1 MPTPDLE
8 MPIPDPVLG
17 AVRAVAERDDAET
30 RRDFYRSLLDATVLL
45 PAEPGDDAG
54 AGTDGL
60 HLFTTPPDGD
70 GSWKLLVFTDAVAA
84 AAWRSEGVQL
94 VPRAARDVFAFAVGS
109 PTSGIL
115 LNVAGPAGG
124 ELTRREFAALAE
136 GVLPVA
142 DPDDVEELQLEPGAE
157 VLVAPLQTPA
167 GEAFLGV
174 LTMALR
180 ESGPVRTAWLADVA
194 FEAGE
199 LHPAVGVELEDGT
212 DESAQR
218 GIFEHVM
225 SRVQPLLG
233 HGRYLDFIVVDGDV
247 WAPMFSSAGPPIYER
262 SPA

>member
-1 MPTPDLE
+1 MRSPDQLL
-8 MPIPDPVLG
+8 VAL
-17 AVRAVAERDDAET
+17 RAVAERDDAET
-30 RRDFYRSLLDATVLL
+30 REALYTSLLDSTVLL

-54 AGTDGL
+54 DRTDGL
-60 HLFTTPPDGD
+60 HLFTTPPDAD
-70 GSWKLLVFTDAVAA
+70 GSWKLLVFTGPDAA
-84 AAWRSEGVQL
+84 AAWRSEGAQL
-94 VPRAARDVFAFAVGS
+94 VERAAREVFAFAMGS

-136 GVLPVA
+136 GVLPA
-142 DPDDVEELQLEPGAE
+142 AEPDDVEELELGPGAE
-157 VLVAPLQTPA
+157 VLVAPLQTPP

-174 LTMALR
+174 LTMALG
-180 ESGPVRTAWLADVA
+180 ESGLVRTAWLADVA

-199 LHPAVGVELEDGT
+199 LHPAVGVDLEDGI
-212 DESAQR
+212 DEPSQR

-233 HGRYLDFIVVDGDV
+233 HGRYLDFIVVDEDV

-262 SPA
+262 GAV